1 MDVLNPSPALCL
13 PQAMWLTYRTIM
25 KNSDLSEEEVLAWV
39 TPNAMRASTPSGGAH
54 AIRALRGL
62 REFGLVQQGSDG
74 LYNAETVKGAPEFIR
89 RLRRQLVIPPEA
101 LENGA
106 QGAPDLRQG
115 LVWLMRQ
122 SPAIPLNWEYVQ
134 AHNSVRLF
142 TNDTRWNAFADWP
155 KALGL
160 GRSALTAMATGLGLR
175 ETGVK
180 IVPNPTEA
188 VVDVIRHP
196 SGEPLP
202 VGEEIPVQQ
211 LLTFLLDELPV
222 LPGHPSAVYDGIGND
237 PDNGLRALGLALSS
251 AEERKVLSLF
261 YQSDPSGVMALPDAQ
276 DHGRDRYVSA
286 VRIHG

>member
-25 KNSDLSEEEVLAWV
+25 NNSDLGEEEVLALV
-39 TPNAMRASTPSGGAH
+39 TPNAMRASTPGVGAH

-62 REFGLVQQGSDG
+62 REFGLVQQGSDE

-89 RLRRQLVIPPEA
+89 RLRRQLVVPPET

-160 GRSALTAMATGLGLR
+160 GRAALTAMATGLGLR

-196 SGEPLP
+196 FGERLP

-211 LLTFLLDELPV
+211 MLAFLRDELPV

-251 AEERKVLSLF
+251 AEERKVLSLS

>member
-25 KNSDLSEEEVLAWV
+25 SNSDLSEEEVLALV
-39 TPNAMRASTPSGGAH
+39 TPNAMRASTPGLGAH

-62 REFGLVQQGSDG
+62 REFGLVQQDSDE
-74 LYNAETVKGAPEFIR
+74 LYNAETVEGAPEFIR
-89 RLRRQLVIPPEA
+89 RLRRQLVVPSET

-188 VVDVIRHP
+188 VVDAIRHP
-196 SGEPLP
+196 FGERLP

-211 LLTFLLDELPV
+211 LLAFLRDELPV

-251 AEERKVLSLF
+251 AEERKVLSLS

-286 VRIHG
+286 VRILG

>member
-25 KNSDLSEEEVLAWV
+25 KNSDLSEEEVLALV
-39 TPNAMRASTPSGGAH
+39 TPNAMRDSTPGGGAH

-62 REFGLVQQGSDG
+62 REFGLVQQGSDE

-89 RLRRQLVIPPEA
+89 RLRRQLVVPPET

-134 AHNSVRLF
+134 AHNSVGLF

-196 SGEPLP
+196 FGERLP

-211 LLTFLLDELPV
+211 LLAFLRDELPV

-251 AEERKVLSLF
+251 AEERKVLSLS